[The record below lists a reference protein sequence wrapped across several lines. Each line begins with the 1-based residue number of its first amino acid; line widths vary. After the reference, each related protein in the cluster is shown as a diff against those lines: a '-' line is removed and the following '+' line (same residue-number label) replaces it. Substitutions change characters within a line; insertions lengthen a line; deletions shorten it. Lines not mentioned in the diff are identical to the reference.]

1 MSALE
6 ACPPGGVSAWRHV
19 RLEACPPGGLSAG
32 EMTANLCTLN
42 ILNKLLFPS
51 ASLAIIYN
59 DLLDLEEDNTCCTD
73 HIQAVNRIPEERVQ
87 SWESALTGYVCSS
100 ET

>member
-32 EMTANLCTLN
+32 EMTANRFGRLRPVTDDYGESLTCMDGVDLAM
-42 ILNKLLFPS
+42 KLF
-51 ASLAIIYN
+51 
-59 DLLDLEEDNTCCTD
+59 
-73 HIQAVNRIPEERVQ
+73 
-87 SWESALTGYVCSS
+87 ALVGKD
-100 ET
+100 